1 MRMTAE
7 EFEKAARRLVGVAE
21 TGKAHGWQTKAHEAL
36 GVSRQ
41 ALATALKDGP
51 SEKMVDRLDASL
63 SEVKDLGA
71 AEDFETQAGMWFVG
85 EPENRKRVSDVLG
98 EVVVTHLGHPRFFLH
113 AERVRGKED
122 MLFSVRWIDE
132 PSTRDRKLAL
142 LERAKEKAV
151 ARLHE
156 SARATAD
163 RQTSERMQRAAR
175 AACGLSEADVSVM
188 SAAGLQVSK
197 YAADPQGL
205 ARAYRELSEEAA
217 ELQEQTRSMTAA
229 ELRAYRLG
237 EAVGKLKQQERL
249 YSVAWAHAG
258 ADVMQSIAAQPYK
271 YLPLAHKETT
281 RGKTHDELEAE
292 KDFREMAD
300 LDWGGDDGEELTE
313 AETDVLDRYSRGEMT
328 EREAIQDG
336 GFRDG
341 SELLLALA
349 EAGLKFPRP
358 PREDSERQAEIFA
371 DIMQQVRN
379 PIDDGEA

>member
-7 EFEKAARRLVGVAE
+7 EFEKAARRLVGAPE

-51 SEKMVDRLDASL
+51 SERMVDRLDALL

-71 AEDFETQAGMWFVG
+71 AEDFDTQAGMWFVG

-132 PSTRDRKLAL
+132 PSSRERKLKL
-142 LERAKEKAV
+142 LDRAKEKALR
-151 ARLHE
+151 RLHD
-156 SARATAD
+156 SAVATAE
-163 RQTSERMQRAAR
+163 RQTAERMQRAAR
-175 AACGLSEADVSVM
+175 AACGLPEADVAVM

-197 YAADPQGL
+197 YAADPAGL
-205 ARAYRELSEEAA
+205 ARAYREVAEEAA
-217 ELQEQTRSMTAA
+217 ELFEKTRDMTAA
-229 ELRAYRLG
+229 EMRAFRLG
-237 EAVGKLKQQERL
+237 QACGKLQQQEKL

-258 ADVMQSIAAQPYK
+258 ADVMQSVAAQPYK
-271 YLPLAHKETT
+271 YLPQAHKETA
-281 RGKTHDELEAE
+281 RGRTQEELEAE

-300 LDWGGDDGEELTE
+300 LDWGDEEE
-313 AETDVLDRYSRGEMT
+313 
-328 EREAIQDG
+328 
-336 GFRDG
+336 
-341 SELLLALA
+341 
-349 EAGLKFPRP
+349 
-358 PREDSERQAEIFA
+358 
-371 DIMQQVRN
+371 
-379 PIDDGEA
+379 